1 MISQLDDSDV
11 LERYRVLRNDPWEFL
26 KCVRTLDQVDR
37 STPIKAFPV
46 DLEYLHLFSRIWLKE
61 RLVLVPKSR
70 RMKFSWTCIALYT
83 WDTMF
88 HIGRHQAFVSKKEED
103 SDELVKRAHFIMENL
118 DTEKFPKELIP
129 KYEYVQ
135 NKLRFPEL
143 NSIIQ
148 GFPSGANQLRQ
159 YTFSGILADE
169 MAFWEDAALMYANS
183 YPTIEGGGRFTG
195 ISSVAPGFFQKLVFD
210 RLEQKEEDLG

>member
-1 MISQLDDSDV
+1 M
-11 LERYRVLRNDPWEFL
+11 LEQQDESAILARYRELRSDPWEFL

-37 STPIKAFPV
+37 VNPIKPFPV
-46 DLEYLHLFSRIWLKE
+46 HLDYLQFFARVWLKE
-61 RLVLVPKSR
+61 RLILVPKSR
-70 RMKFSWTCIALYT
+70 RMKFSWTCIGLYT

-88 HIGRHQAFVSKKEED
+88 NIGRHQAFVSKKEED
-103 SDELVKRAHFIMENL
+103 SDELVKRSHFIMENL
-118 DTEKFPKELIP
+118 DLTKFPKELIP

-159 YTFSGILADE
+159 YTFSGILGDE
-169 MAFWEDAALMYANS
+169 MAFWDDAALMYSNS

-210 RLEQKEEDLG
+210 RLEQKEEDVG